1 MPKIIHNIEEEI
13 FASAEH
19 LFYLHDYEDVSMKMI
34 AKETNIAVG
43 TLYNYYRDKAS
54 LYAAVVHKS
63 WADTFARLKNCITTE
78 VDFNAKFRKRLEVL
92 YYDSEKRHGLGV
104 HFKRVRGMNAESLED
119 LQGFVLTNI
128 KEVFKDMPIA
138 NPWVFDTE
146 IITKLIYSL
155 LSNLSFLIENY
166 PFSKEDN
173 IDFLYHSLIAFFH

>member
-13 FASAEH
+13 FTSAEH

-34 AKETNIAVG
+34 AKEANIAVG

-54 LYAAVVHKS
+54 LYAVVVHKS
-63 WADTFARLKNCITTE
+63 WANTFIRIKNCITTE
-78 VDFNAKFRKRLEVL
+78 VSFDDKFRRRLEVL
-92 YYDSEKRHGLGV
+92 YFDSEKRHGLGV
-104 HFKRVRGMNAESLED
+104 HFKRVRGMNAENLEN

-128 KEVFKDMPIA
+128 KEVFKDMSIA
-138 NPWVFDTE
+138 NPWAFDKE

-166 PFSKEDN
+166 PTSQQEN
-173 IDFLYHSLIAFFH
+173 IDFLYHSLIAFFQ